1 MIAHLTVFE
10 EDMNIPSGTY
20 QCLKKRGAK

>member
-10 EDMNIPSGTY
+10 EDMNIPPGTY
-20 QCLKKRGAK
+20 QCLKKRGA